1 MYSDVASE
9 RVSKID
15 ACLPQT
21 QCTRCGYPDCRTYA
35 EAIAAGTA
43 DINRCPPGGQT
54 TVEALARLLAVV
66 PKALD
71 PDCGTHRGRRRA
83 IIDEQTCIGCRKCI
97 DACPVDAIV
106 GARQL
111 MHTVIATDCTG
122 CELCLPPCPVECIR
136 MVPVLLSN
144 RSGEPWLEYTRRE
157 ADHWRALAAARR
169 ARLIHRAGNRSATV
183 RRRHAAAPGHD
194 AERARIR
201 AEIRAAVDRTRA
213 RKRRP

>member
-1 MYSDVASE
+1 MHADFASE
-9 RVSKID
+9 RVFEID

-35 EAIAAGTA
+35 EAIAAGTT
-43 DINRCPPGGQT
+43 DINRCPPGGRT

-71 PDCGTHRGRRRA
+71 PDCGTHRGRTRA
-83 IIDEQTCIGCRKCI
+83 VIDEQTCIGCRKCI

-106 GARQL
+106 GARKL

-136 MVPVLLSN
+136 MVPVFVSN
-144 RSGEPWLEYTRRE
+144 TSGEPWLDYTRRE
-157 ADHWRALAAARR
+157 ADRWRALAAARR
-169 ARLIHRAGNRSATV
+169 ARLTHRAGDRSATA
-183 RRRHAAAPGHD
+183 RRRHVAAPGHD
-194 AERARIR
+194 AERTRIR

-213 RKRRP
+213 RKQHP